1 MGCEEYGKPVDDGV
15 TALAAGA
22 ANGVGLRAGGVQ
34 RQRVVADRA
43 DEPAE
48 VVLGEG
54 ADAHV
59 LSVVRLRDTM
69 EV

>member
-1 MGCEEYGKPVDDGV
+1 MGCEKYRKPVDDGV

-22 ANGVGLRAGGVQ
+22 ADGVGLRVGGVQ
-34 RQRVVADRA
+34 RQGLMADRA

-48 VVLGEG
+48 VVFGEG
-54 ADAHV
+54 ANAHV
-59 LSVVRLRDTM
+59 LSVDRLRDTM

>member
-1 MGCEEYGKPVDDGV
+1 MRCEEYRKPVDDGIA
-15 TALAAGA
+15 ALAPGA
-22 ANGVGLRAGGVQ
+22 ADGVGVKRGRFQ
-34 RQRVVADRA
+34 RQRLVADRA
-43 DEPAE
+43 DQPAE

-59 LSVVRLRDTM
+59 PSVDRLRDTM